1 MSAILLILAKSK
13 AFYIPN
19 TFRKG
24 KKMAALEF
32 LKNRI
37 VILMQERDKAINRAD
52 ELQDTVQNAKD
63 QVTKVKVSTYAISD
77 N

>member
-1 MSAILLILAKSK
+1 
-13 AFYIPN
+13 
-19 TFRKG
+19 
-24 KKMAALEF
+24 MAALEF

-63 QVTKVKVSTYAISD
+63 MVTKVKFSTHTISE
-77 N
+77 NK

>member
-1 MSAILLILAKSK
+1 
-13 AFYIPN
+13 
-19 TFRKG
+19 
-24 KKMAALEF
+24 MAALEF

-63 QVTKVKVSTYAISD
+63 LVTKVNVTTWTDAISE
-77 N
+77 